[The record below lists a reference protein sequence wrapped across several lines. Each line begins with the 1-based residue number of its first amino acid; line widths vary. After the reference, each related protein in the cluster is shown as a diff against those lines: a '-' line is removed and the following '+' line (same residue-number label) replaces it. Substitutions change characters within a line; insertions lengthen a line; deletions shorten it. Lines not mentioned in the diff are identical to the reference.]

1 MRKIGII
8 DVPSSA
14 GARRSGQERAPQ
26 AFRQAGF
33 IEHLQSAGL
42 EVIDFGDPPE
52 VLFRPDQQ
60 HPKAQNLQL
69 VVDIAQRVAN
79 QVEGAVRDNALPIV
93 LGGGLH
99 DCTSTTIHIKLYN

>member
-14 GARRSGQERAPQ
+14 GARRTGQERAPQ

-52 VLFRPDQQ
+52 VLFQPDQQ
-60 HPKAQNLQL
+60 HPEAQNLQL
-69 VVDIAQRVAN
+69 VVDVAQRVAN
-79 QVEGAVRDNALPIV
+79 QVVRSGTRQCLTYCSRW
-93 LGGGLH
+93 GLH
-99 DCTSTTIHIKLYN
+99 DCTSTTIHKKLYN